1 MGLNPLGMN
10 DPDAP
15 GIPWGAEWSRG
26 NCGDWTD
33 GPGIPVEFPL
43 VGAIELGVLDDL
55 VGTSPVNGP
64 GNFGD

>member
-1 MGLNPLGMN
+1 MN

-43 VGAIELGVLDDL
+43 VGAIELGLLDDPD
-55 VGTSPVNGP
+55 TCRSSSICPVNGP